1 MRLREKEANGEKLR
15 QTKQISRLGVRKSM
29 KKNILGVRKDVWGTE
44 GNVHR
49 ECVRERHRK
58 LDRERERERAG
69 GGQRVVLKVRGR
81 ERERD
86 RQSRSE

>member
-58 LDRERERERAG
+58 LDRERARERG
-69 GGQRVVLKVRGR
+69 GAESDPKSKR